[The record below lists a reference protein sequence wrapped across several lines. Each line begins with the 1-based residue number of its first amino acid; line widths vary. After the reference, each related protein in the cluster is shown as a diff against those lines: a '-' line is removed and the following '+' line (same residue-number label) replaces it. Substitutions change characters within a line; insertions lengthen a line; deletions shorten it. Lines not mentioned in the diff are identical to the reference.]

1 VFTAILIL
9 FNLGLLGYSVSTITG
24 IFSEG
29 GFNKLLKDYRMH
41 RSIQQLKNHVIICG
55 FGRHALEVTYEL
67 SKQGKPFVVIETNH
81 ERIEQ
86 LKAEYESGQKMLAD
100 LETQESN
107 LRTTMLRISGA
118 IQVLEELLAKAEEE
132 ENLDDAKKV
141 EVLSQ

>member
-1 VFTAILIL
+1 MKEQI
-9 FNLGLLGYSVSTITG
+9 
-24 IFSEG
+24 
-29 GFNKLLKDYRMH
+29 K
-41 RSIQQLKNHVIICG
+41 
-55 FGRHALEVTYEL
+55 
-67 SKQGKPFVVIETNH
+67 

-132 ENLDDAKKV
+132 ENIDDAKKV

>member
-1 VFTAILIL
+1 MKEQI
-9 FNLGLLGYSVSTITG
+9 
-24 IFSEG
+24 
-29 GFNKLLKDYRMH
+29 K
-41 RSIQQLKNHVIICG
+41 
-55 FGRHALEVTYEL
+55 
-67 SKQGKPFVVIETNH
+67 

-118 IQVLEELLAKAEEE
+118 IQVLEELLAKAEEQ

>member
-1 VFTAILIL
+1 MKEQI
-9 FNLGLLGYSVSTITG
+9 
-24 IFSEG
+24 
-29 GFNKLLKDYRMH
+29 K
-41 RSIQQLKNHVIICG
+41 
-55 FGRHALEVTYEL
+55 
-67 SKQGKPFVVIETNH
+67 

-107 LRTTMLRISGA
+107 LRTTMMRISGA
-118 IQVLEELLAKAEEE
+118 IQVLEELLAKTEEE

>member
-1 VFTAILIL
+1 MKEQI
-9 FNLGLLGYSVSTITG
+9 
-24 IFSEG
+24 
-29 GFNKLLKDYRMH
+29 K
-41 RSIQQLKNHVIICG
+41 
-55 FGRHALEVTYEL
+55 
-67 SKQGKPFVVIETNH
+67 

-118 IQVLEELLAKAEEE
+118 IQVLEELLSKAEEE